1 VRDLPITGWK
11 NNEIIHGF
19 VELQRLAEKCKF
31 NDCNHI
37 NNDGCAIVNAL
48 DNGEINKSRYN
59 NFIKFR
65 DAEENE

>member
-1 VRDLPITGWK
+1 M
-11 NNEIIHGF
+11 
-19 VELQRLAEKCKF
+19 LAEKCKF